1 MFVIDTWKKVRTTT
15 AYKGFVTINRE
26 TYEEPNGAV
35 TDWDVIASRDSAA
48 TLAFTPAAS
57 LVVLFEQ
64 FRVGPEKALLELPGG
79 YLNADE
85 QPADAAL
92 RELREETG
100 YHSESTFYASSE
112 WWAANSSRRKHLVI
126 AANASERFDAAWDE
140 SESGEVR
147 LLPIS
152 ELMDFL
158 VSGELTDAGLA
169 CRGLAA
175 LARSNPDN
183 ELLTDLRDCIRKLL
197 LTH

>member
-1 MFVIDTWKKVRTTT
+1 MPVADTWKKVRTTN

-26 TYEEPNGAV
+26 TYEGPNGAV
-35 TDWDVIASRDSAA
+35 TDWDVIAGRDSAA

-57 LVVLFEQ
+57 HVVLFEQ

-85 QPADAAL
+85 QPTEAAL
-92 RELREETG
+92 RELREEAG
-100 YHSESTFYASSE
+100 YHSESTFYAGSE

-175 LARSNPDN
+175 LARSNPDT
-183 ELLTDLRDCIRKLL
+183 EILTDLRDCIRKVLA
-197 LTH
+197 TH

>member
-1 MFVIDTWKKVRTTT
+1 MPVADTWKKIRTTT
-15 AYKGFVTINRE
+15 TYKGFVTINRA
-26 TYEEPNGAV
+26 TYEEPSGVV
-35 TDWDVIASRDSAA
+35 TDWDVIAGRDSAA

-57 LVVLFEQ
+57 HVVLFEQ

-79 YLNADE
+79 YLNNDE
-85 QPADAAL
+85 QPIDAAL

-100 YHSESTFYASSE
+100 YHSESAFYAGSE

-126 AANASERFDAAWDE
+126 AANAFEKFEATWDD
-140 SESGEVR
+140 SESGHVR

-158 VSGELTDAGLA
+158 VSGDLTDAGLA

-175 LARSNPDN
+175 LARSNPEN
-183 ELLTDLRDCIRKLL
+183 EVLDGLRDCVRNLL
-197 LTH
+197 VAH